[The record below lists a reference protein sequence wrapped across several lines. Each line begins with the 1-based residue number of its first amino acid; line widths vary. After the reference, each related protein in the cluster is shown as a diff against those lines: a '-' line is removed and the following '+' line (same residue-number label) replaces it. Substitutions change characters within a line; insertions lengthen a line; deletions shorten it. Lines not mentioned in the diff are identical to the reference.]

1 MKLAVGLALMSF
13 GISGE
18 LLADQVVPLHSIF
31 SSANCRIIKP
41 VIDRI
46 NNQSE
51 LSLLLNHASSTYQP
65 KPAINIEV
73 DYNKQSLIVVALG
86 QKPTAGFY
94 LQIESKE
101 AIIKK
106 QKLYLPIRVIEP
118 DEDSVQAQVI
128 TSPCHI
134 ISVPQIEFT
143 KILLESYA
151 DQ

>member
-1 MKLAVGLALMSF
+1 MKLAVGLALMSL
-13 GISGE
+13 GISGDM
-18 LLADQVVPLHSIF
+18 LADQIVPLHSLF
-31 SSANCRIIKP
+31 SSADCRIIKP
-41 VIDRI
+41 VINRI

-51 LSLLLNHASSTYQP
+51 LSQLLNLVSSAYQP

-86 QKPTAGFY
+86 QQPTTGFY

-101 AIIKK
+101 ATIRK
-106 QKLYLPIRVIEP
+106 QKLYLPIRIIEP

-143 KILLESYA
+143 KIVLESYA
-151 DQ
+151 E